1 MMWFSQTISF
11 VQLKSGKLK
20 ADNVMGII
28 FDKRLVNIGV
38 VERMNNQGPVESAAN
53 MESGSRVFVYEV
65 VGLRQNRESD
75 QTNYPIRKSGSVF
88 IRVPY
93 NRMNQEMRRITRLG
107 GKIVSIYPVSALEQ
121 GTNRTVLTNTESDLS
136 IPAPV
141 SVEKKQNTIPAT
153 SSEAQG
159 FAKPPAKDKKGNS
172 MTQAKAKKD
181 AHADVPVNIYRPNA
195 PFIGKCISNETL
207 VKEGGIGIVQ
217 HLKFDLSAG
226 NLRYLEGQSIGIIP
240 PGVDKN
246 GKPEKLRLY
255 SIASTR
261 HGDNLDDKTISLCVR
276 QLEYKH
282 PETGETVYGVCSTYL
297 TKIKPG
303 DDVKITG
310 PVGKE
315 MLLPEDPEANV
326 IMLATGTGI
335 APMRTYLWRMFK
347 DAERKANPE
356 YQFKGFS
363 WLLFGVPTSPN
374 ILYKEELEAM
384 QEKYPK
390 NFRLTYA
397 ISREQNNPAGGRMY
411 IQDRVAE
418 HADELWQLIKNE
430 KTHTYIC
437 GLRGMED
444 GIDAALS
451 AAAAKEGV
459 VWSDYQK
466 DLKKAHRWHVETY

>member
-1 MMWFSQTISF
+1 MY
-11 VQLKSGKLK
+11 
-20 ADNVMGII
+20 
-28 FDKRLVNIGV
+28 
-38 VERMNNQGPVESAAN
+38 NQGAVEGAAN
-53 MESGSRVFVYEV
+53 IESGSRVFVYEV
-65 VGLRQNRESD
+65 VGLRQSEETD

-107 GKIVSIYPVSALEQ
+107 GKIVSIQPITAIQPVNGQVESTN
-121 GTNRTVLTNTESDLS
+121 GTSTINANSEGNGKAT
-136 IPAPV
+136 PV
-141 SVEKKQNTIPAT
+141 TAK
-153 SSEAQG
+153 SEAKG
-159 FAKPPAKDKKGNS
+159 FAKTTADEQHKKKDKKGDT
-172 MTQAKAKKD
+172 MTQAKAK
-181 AHADVPVNIYRPNA
+181 HADVPVNTYRPNA

-207 VKEGGIGIVQ
+207 VQEGGIGVVQ
-217 HLKFDLSAG
+217 HIKFDLSGG
-226 NLRYLEGQSIGIIP
+226 NLKYIEGQSIGIIP

-261 HGDNLDDKTISLCVR
+261 HGDDVDDKTISLCVR

-282 PETGETVYGVCSTYL
+282 PESGETVYGVCSTYL
-297 TKIKPG
+297 TQLQPG
-303 DDVKITG
+303 ADVKITG

-315 MLLPEDPEANV
+315 MLLPDDPNANV

-335 APMRTYLWRMFK
+335 APMRAYLWRMFK
-347 DAERKANPE
+347 DAERAANPE
-356 YQFKGFS
+356 YQFNGFA

-374 ILYKEELEAM
+374 ILYKEELEEM
-384 QEKYPK
+384 QSKYPN

-397 ISREQNNPAGGRMY
+397 ISREQKNPQGGRMY

-418 HADELWQLIKNE
+418 NADALWSLIKDE

-459 VWSDYQK
+459 EWSVYQK
-466 DLKKAHRWHVETY
+466 EMKKAGRWHVETY